1 MLTTVQD
8 HISLGHLLIIA
19 PQDAGSSGA
28 SVSAGA
34 QAPAAQAPA
43 AQAAGAQAPALAGGQ
58 LTEAG
63 QAADGS
69 GAAAAPA
76 PAGPDLMVFLI
87 PVVLFFIFIT
97 FMSSRREKKRRQQL
111 QKVSKHDRVRT
122 RGGII
127 GSVVDATDDQ
137 LVIKVDEGR
146 DTRITLDRQYIDA
159 ILDGTSNS

>member
-1 MLTTVQD
+1 MLTTV
-8 HISLGHLLIIA
+8 HEHMSLGHLLVIA
-19 PQDAGSSGA
+19 PQEGTSGSAASG
-28 SVSAGA
+28 S
-34 QAPAAQAPA
+34 APAA
-43 AQAAGAQAPALAGGQ
+43 AQAPALAGGAQ
-58 LTEAG
+58 PATTG

-69 GAAAAPA
+69 GAAPAAP
-76 PAGPDLMVFLI
+76 PAGPDLMIFLI
-87 PVVLFFIFIT
+87 PVVIFFIFIT

-111 QKVSKHDRVRT
+111 QKVAKHDRVRT

-127 GSVVDATDDQ
+127 GSVVDASDDQ